1 MVDGANERKMPPEVA
16 EEGTSVSWLPEQ
28 NGSQETDAS
37 AVPAEPPIEGEQ
49 EGAGNVP
56 DEVAQQI
63 TQPIIPAL
71 GLPANDDIGGQS
83 LSDAVTEQLRAQAEE
98 EEARLVS
105 QVLIDR
111 TLGASEPR
119 DELLDVVTREAVMRL
134 LGERV
139 TRALPPHLLKI
150 WQHEVLAAH
159 WRAFGSL
166 EEWSPAISRAWE
178 HTEQQLRELYQSLER
193 WLPSHPFVDEVIN
206 LADDIHGPARWF
218 RRFLLKSERSFHKW
232 LESVSEGE
240 EVLVDL
246 LALTRYATTELEH
259 AAAWYV
265 LQRNVVETEVQPDQT
280 QLIEALGGVRAVAE
294 LIREAFGGRNREVRV
309 LSLASGAAGG
319 GRLELELTRRLGKD
333 WRLNIQATDS
343 DALTVARSLAG
354 ARVAFR
360 LAQARSEIAQE
371 STFQTAEARPYD
383 LTAWEPGAFDLVLMV
398 GGLHHLRLVDQARSL
413 VEAQRIGKLVMI
425 LEPLYGEAEHME
437 EFCRQL
443 VSDGEREPAL
453 LAQLSSWARR
463 ALGKGSEPALLHP
476 TGAHDAV
483 KSCERALTADEMRR
497 LVAASGST
505 YTVRPLDEGKTPGR
519 PQWLAIIG
527 SAAG

>member
-1 MVDGANERKMPPEVA
+1 MVDGADERKMPPEVA
-16 EEGTSVSWLPEQ
+16 EEEITVSWLPEQ
-28 NGSQETDAS
+28 NGSQETGTS
-37 AVPAEPPIEGEQ
+37 AMPAEAPVEVEQ
-49 EGAGNVP
+49 GAAGDIP
-56 DEVAQQI
+56 DEVVRQI

-71 GLPANDDIGGQS
+71 GLPANEGVGGQS
-83 LSDAVTEQLRAQAEE
+83 LSDAETERLRVQAEE

-105 QVLIDR
+105 QVLVER
-111 TLGASEPR
+111 ALAPSEPHE
-119 DELLDVVTREAVMRL
+119 ELLDVVTHEAVIRL

-139 TRALPPHLLKI
+139 THALPPHLLTI

-166 EEWSPAISRAWE
+166 EAWSPAISRAWE
-178 HTEQQLRELYQSLER
+178 HTEQQLNELFQCLER
-193 WLPSHPFVDEVIN
+193 WLPTHPYVDEVID
-206 LADDIHGPARWF
+206 LASDVHGPPRWF

-232 LESVSEGE
+232 LQSVSEGD

-280 QLIEALGGVRAVAE
+280 QLIEALGGLRAITE
-294 LIREAFGGRNREVRV
+294 LIREAFGGRNREVRI

-319 GRLELELTRRLGKD
+319 GRLELEMTRRLGKD
-333 WRLNIQATDS
+333 WRLTIQATDP
-343 DALTVARSLAG
+343 DALTVARPLAG
-354 ARVAFR
+354 ACVAFR
-360 LAQARSEIAQE
+360 QAQARGEIAQE

-383 LTAWEPGAFDLVLMV
+383 LTTWEPGAFDLVLMV
-398 GGLHHLRLVDQARSL
+398 GGLHHLRLIDQARCL
-413 VEAQRIGKLVMI
+413 VEAQRVGKLVML

-443 VSDGEREPAL
+443 VSDGEREPARL
-453 LAQLSSWARR
+453 LQLSSWARR
-463 ALGKGSEPALLHP
+463 ALGKGSDSALLHP
-476 TGAHDAV
+476 TGARDAV
-483 KSCERALTADEMRR
+483 QSCERALTVDEMRR

-505 YTVRPLDEGKTPGR
+505 YTVRPLDGGKTPGR
-519 PQWLAIIG
+519 PQWLAVIG
-527 SAAG
+527 SAG

>member
-1 MVDGANERKMPPEVA
+1 MVDGADERKMPPEVA
-16 EEGTSVSWLPEQ
+16 EEEITVSWLPEQ
-28 NGSQETDAS
+28 NGSQDTGAS
-37 AVPAEPPIEGEQ
+37 TMPAESSGEVEQ
-49 EGAGNVP
+49 GVTGEAP
-56 DEVAQQI
+56 DEVARQV

-71 GLPANDDIGGQS
+71 GLPANEGAQP
-83 LSDAVTEQLRAQAEE
+83 LSDAEAERLRAQAEE
-98 EEARLVS
+98 EEARLVG
-105 QVLIDR
+105 QVLTDR
-111 TLGASEPR
+111 ILLPLDAHE
-119 DELLDVVTREAVMRL
+119 ELLDIVTREAVQRL

-139 TRALPPHLLKI
+139 THALPSHLLAV

-159 WRAFGSL
+159 WRAFASL

-178 HTEQQLRELYQSLER
+178 HTEQQLQELYQHVER
-193 WLPSHPFVDEVIN
+193 WLPTHPYVDEIID
-206 LADDIHGPARWF
+206 LANDVHGPARWF

-246 LALTRYATTELEH
+246 LALTRYATSELEH

-265 LQRNVVETEVQPDQT
+265 LLRNVVETEVQPDQT
-280 QLIEALGGVRAVAE
+280 QLIESLGGLRAIAE
-294 LIREAFGGRNREVRV
+294 LIREAFGGRSREVRI

-343 DALTVARSLAG
+343 DTLTVARSLAG
-354 ARVAFR
+354 ARVSFR
-360 LAQARSEIAQE
+360 QAQARSEIASE
-371 STFQTAEARPYD
+371 STFQATEARPYD
-383 LTAWEPGAFDLVLMV
+383 LAAWEPGAFDLVLMV
-398 GGLHHLRLVDQARSL
+398 GGLHHLRLVDQARCL
-413 VEAQRIGKLVMI
+413 VEAQRVGKLVML

-443 VSDGEREPAL
+443 VSDGEREPAK
-453 LAQLSSWARR
+453 LAQRSSLARR
-463 ALGKGSEPALLHP
+463 ALGKGSDPALLHA
-476 TGAHDAV
+476 TGARDAAQ
-483 KSCERALTADEMRR
+483 SCERALTVEEMHR

-519 PQWLAIIG
+519 PQWLAVIG